1 MIKNIDLLA
10 NTKME
15 RKALQILESGL
26 MAAQPKNFLK
36 KSVHQNYILLGKN
49 RIVLSKYRKIFVVAY
64 GKAASSMAEYVV
76 KKINIS
82 KGIVVIPKNTKSS
95 LISKKFVIIH
105 AGHPIPD
112 RESVK
117 AGKIVQKFV
126 ESCSKEDFI
135 LFLVSG
141 GGSSLLSLPDKITL
155 NEKKQVTKLLL
166 KSGAT
171 IDEFNSVRKRLSRIK
186 GGKLVKNMQS
196 DGCALI
202 MSDVLTNNLSVISSG
217 CTYNDNTTFSDAIKV
232 ITKYS
237 LTKKLPKKVITHL
250 KHGLKTQ
257 VTRPNRLKVKNKI
270 IATNLDCLNTMAIK
284 AKSLGISTKIYS
296 SVNGNVSTS
305 AQKIVKMIKSSRKS
319 CIIFGGESTVHVKG
333 NGKGGRNQEL
343 VLQILKRIQNLD
355 QNVLIS
361 SISTDGIDGNTN
373 YSGALIKNHSINLQK
388 ISLYLK
394 NNDSNSFFKKYGGL
408 IKTGPT
414 NTNLMDIGLIIK
426 Y

>member
-1 MIKNIDLLA
+1 MIKNFDLLA

-36 KSVHQNYILLGKN
+36 KSVYQNYILLGKN

-155 NEKKQVTKLLL
+155 NEKKQMTKLLL

-171 IDEFNSVRKRLSRIK
+171 IDEFNSVRKHLSRIK

-296 SVNGNVSTS
+296 SVNGDVSTS
-305 AQKIVKMIKSSRKS
+305 AQKIVKMMKSSRKS

>member
-36 KSVHQNYILLGKN
+36 KSVYQNYILLGKN

-82 KGIVVIPKNTKSS
+82 KGIIVIPKYTKSS

-171 IDEFNSVRKRLSRIK
+171 IDEFNSVRKHLSRIK

-296 SVNGNVSTS
+296 SVNGDVSTS
-305 AQKIVKMIKSSRKS
+305 AQKIVKMMKSSRKS

-343 VLQILKRIQNLD
+343 VLQILKRIQNID

>member
-1 MIKNIDLLA
+1 MIKNFDLLA

-36 KSVHQNYILLGKN
+36 KSVHQNHISLGKN

-64 GKAASSMAEYVV
+64 GKAASTMTEYVV

-95 LISKKFVIIH
+95 LISKKFIIIH

-117 AGKIVQKFV
+117 AGKIIQKFV

-155 NEKKQVTKLLL
+155 DEKKQVTKLLL

-171 IDEFNSVRKRLSRIK
+171 IDEFNSVRKHLSRIK

-237 LTKKLPKKVITHL
+237 LTKKLPKKVIVHL
-250 KHGLKTQ
+250 KHGLKVQ
-257 VTRPNRLKVKNKI
+257 VAQPKRLKVKNKI
-270 IATNLDCLNTMAIK
+270 IATNLDCLNIMAIK

-296 SVNGNVSTS
+296 SVNDDVSTS

-319 CIIFGGESTVHVKG
+319 CIIFGGEPTVHVKG
-333 NGKGGRNQEL
+333 SGKGGRNQEL
-343 VLQILKRIQNLD
+343 VLQILKRIQNID
-355 QNVLIS
+355 QNVLVS

-414 NTNLMDIGLIIK
+414 NTNLMDVGLIIK

>member
-1 MIKNIDLLA
+1 MIKNFDLLA

-36 KSVHQNYILLGKN
+36 KSVYQNYILLGKN

-171 IDEFNSVRKRLSRIK
+171 IDEFNSVRKHLSRIK

-296 SVNGNVSTS
+296 SVNGDVSTS
-305 AQKIVKMIKSSRKS
+305 AQKIVKMMKSSRKS

>member
-1 MIKNIDLLA
+1 MIKNFDLLA

-36 KSVHQNYILLGKN
+36 KSVHQNHISLGKN

-64 GKAASSMAEYVV
+64 GKAASTMTEYVV

-95 LISKKFVIIH
+95 LISKKFIIIH

-117 AGKIVQKFV
+117 AGKIIQKFV

-155 NEKKQVTKLLL
+155 DEKKQVTKLLL

-171 IDEFNSVRKRLSRIK
+171 IDEFNSVRKHLSRIK

-237 LTKKLPKKVITHL
+237 LTKKLPKKVIVHL
-250 KHGLKTQ
+250 KHGLKVQ
-257 VTRPNRLKVKNKI
+257 VAQPKRLKVKNKI
-270 IATNLDCLNTMAIK
+270 IATNLDCLNIMAIK

-296 SVNGNVSTS
+296 SVNDDVSTS

-333 NGKGGRNQEL
+333 SGKGGRNQEL
-343 VLQILKRIQNLD
+343 VLQILKRIQNID
-355 QNVLIS
+355 QNVLVS

-414 NTNLMDIGLIIK
+414 NTNLMDVGLIIK

>member
-10 NTKME
+10 NTKMK

-36 KSVHQNYILLGKN
+36 KSVHQNYISLGKN

-64 GKAASSMAEYVV
+64 GKAASTMAEYVV

-171 IDEFNSVRKRLSRIK
+171 IDEFNSVRKHLSRIK

-284 AKSLGISTKIYS
+284 AKSLGISTKIHS
-296 SVNGNVSTS
+296 SVNGDVSTS
-305 AQKIVKMIKSSRKS
+305 AQKIVKMMKSSRKS

-373 YSGALIKNHSINLQK
+373 YSGALIKNHLINLQK

>member
-1 MIKNIDLLA
+1 MIKNFDLLA

-36 KSVHQNYILLGKN
+36 KYVHQNYISLGKD

-117 AGKIVQKFV
+117 AGKIIQKFV

-155 NEKKQVTKLLL
+155 DEKKQVTKLLL

-171 IDEFNSVRKRLSRIK
+171 IDEFNSVRKHLSRIK

-237 LTKKLPKKVITHL
+237 LTKKLPKKAIVHL
-250 KHGLKTQ
+250 KHGLKVQ
-257 VTRPNRLKVKNKI
+257 VAQPKRLKVKNKI
-270 IATNLDCLNTMAIK
+270 IATNLDCLNIMAIK

-296 SVNGNVSTS
+296 SVNDDVSTS

-333 NGKGGRNQEL
+333 SGKGGRNQEL
-343 VLQILKRIQNLD
+343 VLQILKRIQNID
-355 QNVLIS
+355 QNVLVS

>member
-1 MIKNIDLLA
+1 MIKNFDLLA

-15 RKALQILESGL
+15 KEALQILESGL

-36 KSVHQNYILLGKN
+36 KFIHRNYISLEKN
-49 RIVLSKYRKIFVVAY
+49 HIVLSKYRKIFVVAY

-82 KGIVVIPKNTKSS
+82 KGIVVIPKYSKSS
-95 LISKKFVIIH
+95 LMNKKFVIIR

-112 RESVK
+112 KESVR
-117 AGKIVQKFV
+117 AGKTVKKFV

-135 LFLVSG
+135 LFLISG
-141 GGSSLLSLPDKITL
+141 GGSSLLSFPDKITL
-155 NEKKQVTKLLL
+155 NEKKRVTELLL

-171 IDEFNSVRKRLSRIK
+171 IDEFNSVRKHLSRIK
-186 GGKLVKNMQS
+186 GGKLIKNMQS

-217 CTYNDNTTFSDAIKV
+217 CTYNDDTTFSDAIKV

-237 LTKKLPKKVITHL
+237 LTKKLPKKVITNL
-250 KHGLKTQ
+250 KQGLQ
-257 VTRPNRLKVKNKI
+257 LEIIPRNRMKVKNKI
-270 IATNLDCLNTMAIK
+270 IATNLDCLKVMAIK
-284 AKSLGISTKIYS
+284 AKSFGMSTKIYPK
-296 SVNGNVSTS
+296 VSNDVSMS
-305 AQKIVKMIKSSRKS
+305 AQKIVKMIKSGRKQ
-319 CIIFGGESTVHVKG
+319 CIIFGGEPTVHVTG

-343 VLQILKRIQNLD
+343 VLQILKRIKNFD

-361 SISTDGIDGNTN
+361 SISTDGIDGNTD
-373 YSGALIKNHSINLQK
+373 YSGALSKNDLPSLQK
-388 ISLYLK
+388 ISSYLK
-394 NNDSNSFFKKYGGL
+394 NNNSNAFFKKYGGL

>member
-1 MIKNIDLLA
+1 MIKNIDQLA

-36 KSVHQNYILLGKN
+36 KSVYQNYILLGKN

-171 IDEFNSVRKRLSRIK
+171 IDEFNSVRKHLSRIK

-296 SVNGNVSTS
+296 SVNGDVSTS
-305 AQKIVKMIKSSRKS
+305 AQKIVKMMKSSRKS

>member
-1 MIKNIDLLA
+1 MIKNFDLLA

-36 KSVHQNYILLGKN
+36 KYVHQNYISLGKN

-64 GKAASSMAEYVV
+64 GKAASTMTEYVV

-117 AGKIVQKFV
+117 AGKIIQKFV

-155 NEKKQVTKLLL
+155 DEKKQVTRLLL

-171 IDEFNSVRKRLSRIK
+171 IDEFNSVRKHLSRIK

-250 KHGLKTQ
+250 KHGLKVQ
-257 VTRPNRLKVKNKI
+257 VAQPKRLKVKNKI
-270 IATNLDCLNTMAIK
+270 IATNLDCLNIMAIK

-296 SVNGNVSTS
+296 SVNDDVSTS

-355 QNVLIS
+355 QNVLVS

-373 YSGALIKNHSINLQK
+373 YSGALIKNHSTNLQK

>member
-36 KSVHQNYILLGKN
+36 KSVYQNYILLGKN

-82 KGIVVIPKNTKSS
+82 KGIIVIPKYTKSS
-95 LISKKFVIIH
+95 LSSKKFVIIH

-171 IDEFNSVRKRLSRIK
+171 IDEFNSVRKHLSRIK

-250 KHGLKTQ
+250 KHGLRTQ

-296 SVNGNVSTS
+296 SVNGDVSTS
-305 AQKIVKMIKSSRKS
+305 AQKIVKMMKSSRKS

-408 IKTGPT
+408 IQTGPT

>member
-1 MIKNIDLLA
+1 MSKNIDLVA

-15 RKALQILESGL
+15 NNALQILESGL
-26 MAAQPKNFLK
+26 MAAQPKNILK

-155 NEKKQVTKLLL
+155 DEKKRVTKLLL

-186 GGKLVKNMQS
+186 GGNLVKNMQS

-250 KHGLKTQ
+250 KHSLKTQ
-257 VTRPNRLKVKNKI
+257 VTRSDRLKVKNKI

-284 AKSLGISTKIYS
+284 AKLLGISTKIYS
-296 SVNGNVSTS
+296 SVNDDVSTS

-319 CIIFGGESTVHVKG
+319 CIIFGGESTAHVKG

-343 VLQILKRIQNLD
+343 VLQILKRIQNID
-355 QNVLIS
+355 QNVLVS

>member
-82 KGIVVIPKNTKSS
+82 KGIIVIPKYTKSS
-95 LISKKFVIIH
+95 LSSKKFVIIH

-296 SVNGNVSTS
+296 SVNGDVSTS
-305 AQKIVKMIKSSRKS
+305 AQKIVKMMKSSRKS

-343 VLQILKRIQNLD
+343 VLQILKRIQNID

>member
-1 MIKNIDLLA
+1 MIKNFDLLA

-36 KSVHQNYILLGKN
+36 KSVHQNHISLGKN

-64 GKAASSMAEYVV
+64 GKAASTMTEYVV

-95 LISKKFVIIH
+95 LISKKFIIIH

-117 AGKIVQKFV
+117 AGKIIQKFV
-126 ESCSKEDFI
+126 ERCSKEDFI

-155 NEKKQVTKLLL
+155 DEKKQMTELLL

-171 IDEFNSVRKRLSRIK
+171 IDEFNSVRKHLSRIK

-237 LTKKLPKKVITHL
+237 LTKKLPKKVIVHL
-250 KHGLKTQ
+250 KHGLKVQ
-257 VTRPNRLKVKNKI
+257 VAQPKRLKVKNKI
-270 IATNLDCLNTMAIK
+270 IATNLDCLNIMAIK

-296 SVNGNVSTS
+296 SVNDDVSTS

-333 NGKGGRNQEL
+333 SGKGGRNQEL
-343 VLQILKRIQNLD
+343 VLQILKRIQNID
-355 QNVLIS
+355 QNVLVS

-373 YSGALIKNHSINLQK
+373 YAGALIKNHSINLQK

-414 NTNLMDIGLIIK
+414 NTNLMDVGLIIK

>member
-1 MIKNIDLLA
+1 MIKNFDLLA
-10 NTKME
+10 NTKIE

-36 KSVHQNYILLGKN
+36 KYVHQNYISLGKD

-117 AGKIVQKFV
+117 AGKIIQKFV

-155 NEKKQVTKLLL
+155 DEKKQVTRLLL

-171 IDEFNSVRKRLSRIK
+171 IDEFNSVRKHLSRIK
-186 GGKLVKNMQS
+186 GGKLIKNMQS

-237 LTKKLPKKVITHL
+237 LTKKLPKKAIVHL
-250 KHGLKTQ
+250 KHGLKVQ
-257 VTRPNRLKVKNKI
+257 VAQPKRLKVKNKI
-270 IATNLDCLNTMAIK
+270 IATNLDCLNIMAIK

-296 SVNGNVSTS
+296 SVNDDVSTS

-343 VLQILKRIQNLD
+343 VLQILKRIQNID
-355 QNVLIS
+355 QNVLVS

-408 IKTGPT
+408 IKTEPT

>member
-1 MIKNIDLLA
+1 MIKNFDLLA

-36 KSVHQNYILLGKN
+36 KFVNKNYISLGKD

-82 KGIVVIPKNTKSS
+82 KGIIVIPKYTKSS
-95 LISKKFVIIH
+95 LSSKKFVIIH

-217 CTYNDNTTFSDAIKV
+217 CTYDDNTTFSDAIKSHNK
-232 ITKYS
+232 I
-237 LTKKLPKKVITHL
+237 LTYKKNFQKKVITHL

-257 VTRPNRLKVKNKI
+257 VTRPNKLKVKNKI
-270 IATNLDCLNTMAIK
+270 IATNLDCLNIMAIK
-284 AKSLGISTKIYS
+284 AKSFGISTRIYS
-296 SVNGNVSTS
+296 SVNDDVSTS
-305 AQKIVKMIKSSRKS
+305 AQKIVKMMKGSRKS

-333 NGKGGRNQEL
+333 DGKGGRNQEL
-343 VLQILKRIQNLD
+343 VLQILNRIQNLD
-355 QNVLIS
+355 QNVLVS

-408 IKTGPT
+408 IQDRT
-414 NTNLMDIGLIIK
+414 N
-426 Y
+426 

>member
-1 MIKNIDLLA
+1 MIKNFDLLA

-15 RKALQILESGL
+15 GNALQILESGL

-296 SVNGNVSTS
+296 SVNGDVSTS
-305 AQKIVKMIKSSRKS
+305 AQKIVKMMKSSRKS

-343 VLQILKRIQNLD
+343 VLQILNRIQNLD

>member
-36 KSVHQNYILLGKN
+36 KSVYQNYILLGKN

-171 IDEFNSVRKRLSRIK
+171 IDEFNSVRKHLSRIK

-296 SVNGNVSTS
+296 SVNGDVSTS
-305 AQKIVKMIKSSRKS
+305 AQKIVKMMKSSRKS

-355 QNVLIS
+355 QNVLVS

>member
-95 LISKKFVIIH
+95 LNSKKFVIIH

-171 IDEFNSVRKRLSRIK
+171 IDEFNSVRKHLSRIK

-284 AKSLGISTKIYS
+284 AKSLGISTKIHS
-296 SVNGNVSTS
+296 SVNGDVSTS
-305 AQKIVKMIKSSRKS
+305 AQKIVKMMKSSRKS

-394 NNDSNSFFKKYGGL
+394 NNDSHSFFKKYGGL

>member
-36 KSVHQNYILLGKN
+36 KSVYQNYILLGKN

-171 IDEFNSVRKRLSRIK
+171 IDEFNSVRKHLSRIK

-296 SVNGNVSTS
+296 SVNGDVSTS
-305 AQKIVKMIKSSRKS
+305 AQKIVKMMKSSRKS

>member
-1 MIKNIDLLA
+1 M
-10 NTKME
+10 
-15 RKALQILESGL
+15 
-26 MAAQPKNFLK
+26 
-36 KSVHQNYILLGKN
+36 
-49 RIVLSKYRKIFVVAY
+49 
-64 GKAASSMAEYVV
+64 
-76 KKINIS
+76 
-82 KGIVVIPKNTKSS
+82 
-95 LISKKFVIIH
+95 
-105 AGHPIPD
+105 
-112 RESVK
+112 K
-117 AGKIVQKFV
+117 AGKIIQKFV

-155 NEKKQVTKLLL
+155 DEKKQVTRLLL

-171 IDEFNSVRKRLSRIK
+171 IDEFNSVRKHLSRIK

-237 LTKKLPKKVITHL
+237 LTKKLPKKAIAHL
-250 KHGLKTQ
+250 KHGLKVQ
-257 VTRPNRLKVKNKI
+257 VAQPKRLKVKNKI
-270 IATNLDCLNTMAIK
+270 IATNLDCLNIMAIK

-296 SVNGNVSTS
+296 SVNDDVSTS

-333 NGKGGRNQEL
+333 SGKGGRNQEL
-343 VLQILKRIQNLD
+343 VLQILKRIQNID
-355 QNVLIS
+355 QNVLVS

-373 YSGALIKNHSINLQK
+373 YSGALIKNHSTNLQK

-414 NTNLMDIGLIIK
+414 NTNLMDVGLIIK

>member
-1 MIKNIDLLA
+1 MIKNFDLLA

-36 KSVHQNYILLGKN
+36 KFVNKNYISLGKD

-117 AGKIVQKFV
+117 AGKTVQKFV

-155 NEKKQVTKLLL
+155 DEKKQVTKLLL

-171 IDEFNSVRKRLSRIK
+171 IDEFNSVRKHLSRIK
-186 GGKLVKNMQS
+186 GGNLVKNMQS

-202 MSDVLTNNLSVISSG
+202 M
-217 CTYNDNTTFSDAIKV
+217 
-232 ITKYS
+232 
-237 LTKKLPKKVITHL
+237 
-250 KHGLKTQ
+250 
-257 VTRPNRLKVKNKI
+257 
-270 IATNLDCLNTMAIK
+270 
-284 AKSLGISTKIYS
+284 
-296 SVNGNVSTS
+296 
-305 AQKIVKMIKSSRKS
+305 
-319 CIIFGGESTVHVKG
+319 
-333 NGKGGRNQEL
+333 
-343 VLQILKRIQNLD
+343 
-355 QNVLIS
+355 
-361 SISTDGIDGNTN
+361 
-373 YSGALIKNHSINLQK
+373 
-388 ISLYLK
+388 
-394 NNDSNSFFKKYGGL
+394 
-408 IKTGPT
+408 
-414 NTNLMDIGLIIK
+414 
-426 Y
+426 

>member
-1 MIKNIDLLA
+1 MIKNFDLLA

-36 KSVHQNYILLGKN
+36 KSVYQNYILLGKN

-171 IDEFNSVRKRLSRIK
+171 IDEFNSVRKHLSRIK

-250 KHGLKTQ
+250 KHGLRTQ

-296 SVNGNVSTS
+296 SVNGDVSTS
-305 AQKIVKMIKSSRKS
+305 AQKIVKMMKSSRKS

>member
-296 SVNGNVSTS
+296 SVNGDVSTS
-305 AQKIVKMIKSSRKS
+305 AQKIVKMMKSSRKS

>member
-15 RKALQILESGL
+15 RKALKILESGL

-284 AKSLGISTKIYS
+284 AKSLGISTKIHS
-296 SVNGNVSTS
+296 SVNGDVSTS
-305 AQKIVKMIKSSRKS
+305 AQKIVKMMKSSRKS

-343 VLQILKRIQNLD
+343 VLQILKRIQNID

>member
-36 KSVHQNYILLGKN
+36 KSVYQNYILLGKN

-82 KGIVVIPKNTKSS
+82 KGIIVIPKYTKSS
-95 LISKKFVIIH
+95 LSSKKFVIIH

-171 IDEFNSVRKRLSRIK
+171 IDEFNSVRKHLSRIK

-250 KHGLKTQ
+250 KHGLRTQ

-296 SVNGNVSTS
+296 SVNGDVSTS
-305 AQKIVKMIKSSRKS
+305 AQKIVKMMKSSRKS

>member
-1 MIKNIDLLA
+1 MIKNFDLLA
-10 NTKME
+10 NTKIE

-26 MAAQPKNFLK
+26 LAAQPKNFLK
-36 KSVHQNYILLGKN
+36 KYVHQNYISLGKN

-64 GKAASSMAEYVV
+64 GKAASTMTEYVV

-117 AGKIVQKFV
+117 AGKIIQKFV

-155 NEKKQVTKLLL
+155 DEKKQMTKLLL

-171 IDEFNSVRKRLSRIK
+171 IDEFNSVRKHLSRIK
-186 GGKLVKNMQS
+186 GGKLIKNMQP

-237 LTKKLPKKVITHL
+237 LTKKLPKKVIAHL
-250 KHGLKTQ
+250 KHGLKEQ
-257 VTRPNRLKVKNKI
+257 VVQPKRLKV
-270 IATNLDCLNTMAIK
+270 
-284 AKSLGISTKIYS
+284 
-296 SVNGNVSTS
+296 
-305 AQKIVKMIKSSRKS
+305 
-319 CIIFGGESTVHVKG
+319 
-333 NGKGGRNQEL
+333 
-343 VLQILKRIQNLD
+343 
-355 QNVLIS
+355 
-361 SISTDGIDGNTN
+361 
-373 YSGALIKNHSINLQK
+373 
-388 ISLYLK
+388 
-394 NNDSNSFFKKYGGL
+394 
-408 IKTGPT
+408 
-414 NTNLMDIGLIIK
+414 
-426 Y
+426 